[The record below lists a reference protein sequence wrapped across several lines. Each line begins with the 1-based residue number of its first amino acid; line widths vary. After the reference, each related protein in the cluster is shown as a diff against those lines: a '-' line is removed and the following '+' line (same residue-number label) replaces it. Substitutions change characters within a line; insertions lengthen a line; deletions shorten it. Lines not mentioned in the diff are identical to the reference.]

1 MTRWLPFPLL
11 FVALLAMW
19 LLLNQTLALGHIL
32 LGGALALCLS
42 WAMVALQPDRVR
54 IRHPLTI
61 IRLVFSVLT
70 DIVRSNLAVARIIL
84 SPRLRKHPSA
94 FVNIPLELR
103 HPYGLAVL
111 ACIIT
116 ATPGTLWVGFNSA
129 TGILTIHVLDLVD
142 ENSWID
148 TIKSR
153 YERRLREIFE

>member
-42 WAMVALQPDRVR
+42 WAMVALQPDRVK

-61 IRLVFSVLT
+61 IRLIFSVLI
-70 DIVRSNLAVARIIL
+70 DIVRSNLAVARIVL

>member
-19 LLLNQTLALGHIL
+19 LLLNQTLGLGHIL